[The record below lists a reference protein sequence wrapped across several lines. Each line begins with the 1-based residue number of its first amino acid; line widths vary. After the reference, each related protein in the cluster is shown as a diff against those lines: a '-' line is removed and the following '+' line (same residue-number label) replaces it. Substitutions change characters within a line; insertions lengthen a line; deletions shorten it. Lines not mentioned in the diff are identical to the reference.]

1 MTLNDRISEI
11 NQVLPAF
18 TPALMAL
25 LNERIAGM
33 VERLISQDSEQ
44 LRGAIKECRALLDLP
59 IALQSERDQITA
71 ALSESDA
78 A

>member
-18 TPALMAL
+18 TPALIAL

-33 VERLISQDSEQ
+33 VERLISQDNEQ

-59 IALQSERDQITA
+59 MALQSERDQLSA
-71 ALSESDA
+71 ALSDPDA